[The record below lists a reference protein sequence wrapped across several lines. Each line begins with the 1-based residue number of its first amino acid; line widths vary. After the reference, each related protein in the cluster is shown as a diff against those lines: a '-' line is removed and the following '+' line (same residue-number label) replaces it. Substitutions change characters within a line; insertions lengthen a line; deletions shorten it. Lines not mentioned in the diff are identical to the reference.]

1 MHNVLR
7 SADASWSK
15 EQLEASNAVSHSSE
29 FFACLTASVGRHKP
43 GRTQAVWLL
52 QATLQE
58 EYTVVLI
65 ASTNNTDVG
74 CILAWSA
81 YSALMSTSALALQN
95 AANTSLLPCRLIGEE
110 LQILD
115 IAVRPEHRRQGH
127 GQHLLMALLQTAK
140 QRGCS
145 IAMLEV
151 SINNIAAIQ
160 LYERVGFRS
169 VHERKAYYSDGS
181 DALLL
186 NLAIC
191 G

>member
-1 MHNVLR
+1 MH
-7 SADASWSK
+7 
-15 EQLEASNAVSHSSE
+15 
-29 FFACLTASVGRHKP
+29 
-43 GRTQAVWLL
+43 
-52 QATLQE
+52 
-58 EYTVVLI
+58 
-65 ASTNNTDVG
+65 
-74 CILAWSA
+74 
-81 YSALMSTSALALQN
+81 
-95 AANTSLLPCRLIGEE
+95 CRLISGE

-127 GQHLLMALLQTAK
+127 GQRLLEALLQTAK

-151 SINNIAAIQ
+151 SKHNIAAIQ
-160 LYERVGFRS
+160 LYERFGFKA

-186 NLAIC
+186 NMFIS